1 MQNNMGCAKI
11 LNGSSVLE
19 SKAKDILPFFL
30 RMVLIIS
37 HANLPS
43 FSGCTKDSPF
53 GQRIYLRSLKISA
66 LNMFIVSYNVCSIF
80 INISLCQTIDIA
92 ASKFNPRK

>member
-30 RMVLIIS
+30 KDGF
-37 HANLPS
+37 NYFTCKPS
-43 FSGCTKDSPF
+43 FIFGVHKRLTLWTKNLF
-53 GQRIYLRSLKISA
+53 T
-66 LNMFIVSYNVCSIF
+66 FIKDKC
-80 INISLCQTIDIA
+80 A
-92 ASKFNPRK
+92 